1 MWYRR
6 LWVPEAH
13 SEPAYRVLS
22 ALLVPAETAYRAAVS
37 VRAWAFD
44 RGLLKSVAAPITTL
58 AIGNLTVGGTG
69 KTPISAWFAA
79 RFAALGRKP
88 AIVMRGYGGDEVDVH
103 RALNPDVPVHVA
115 ADRVAGVRA
124 AQKDGST
131 VAILDDAFQHRAIRA
146 DANLVLVAAEDGVA
160 SPRLLPRGPWRE
172 PLAALDRANM
182 VVVTRK
188 AASSAAAD
196 AMAQQLSETNPCLP
210 QAQAYL
216 RLSGLAPYDSRTST
230 LGEPKPLLGFRGR
243 LAVAGV
249 AKPETVWAQLSEAGA
264 VIEEYR
270 AFPDH
275 YRYTRGDV
283 EQIRHDSG
291 SGAIVATLKDA
302 VKLSAFLGNDEV
314 VFVPVQEVSWE
325 RGAEEV
331 ECLVA
336 KLIGSQARD

>member
-1 MWYRR
+1 
-6 LWVPEAH
+6 
-13 SEPAYRVLS
+13 VLS
-22 ALLVPAETAYRAAVS
+22 AALVPAEAAYHAAVR

-44 RGLLKSVAAPITTL
+44 RGLLRSVAAPITTL

-79 RFAALGRKP
+79 RFAALGQRP
-88 AIVMRGYGGDEVDVH
+88 AIVMRGYGSDEIQVH
-103 RALNPDVPVHVA
+103 RALNPDVPIHVA

-124 AQKDGST
+124 AHEDGST
-131 VAILDDAFQHRAIRA
+131 VAVLDDAFQHRAIRA
-146 DANLVLVAAEDGVA
+146 DANLVLVAAEDGAA

-172 PLAALDRANM
+172 PLAALERANM

-188 AASSAAAD
+188 AASSATAD
-196 AMAQQLSETNPCLP
+196 AVAGQLYDIYPGLP
-210 QAQAYL
+210 QAQASL
-216 RLSGLAPYDSRTST
+216 ILSGLAPYDSRTNT
-230 LGEPKPLLGFRGR
+230 LGELRSLSGFQGR
-243 LAVAGV
+243 LALAGV

-275 YRYTRGDV
+275 YRYSQRDV
-283 EQIRHDSG
+283 EKIRQHSG

-302 VKLSAFLGNDEV
+302 VKLSAFLRNDET

-325 RGAEEV
+325 RGVEEV

-336 KLIGSQARD
+336 KLIGSQTRD

>member
-1 MWYRR
+1 
-6 LWVPEAH
+6 
-13 SEPAYRVLS
+13 
-22 ALLVPAETAYRAAVS
+22 
-37 VRAWAFD
+37 
-44 RGLLKSVAAPITTL
+44 
-58 AIGNLTVGGTG
+58 
-69 KTPISAWFAA
+69 
-79 RFAALGRKP
+79 
-88 AIVMRGYGGDEVDVH
+88 VH

-124 AQKDGST
+124 AHKDGST

-146 DANLVLVAAEDGVA
+146 DANLVLVAAEDGLA

-172 PLAALDRANM
+172 PLAALERADM

-196 AMAQQLSETNPCLP
+196 AVAQRLHDAYPGLP
-210 QAQAYL
+210 QAQANL
-216 RLSGLAPYDSRTST
+216 RISGLAPYESKTST
-230 LGEPKPLLGFRGR
+230 FAKPKPLSGFRGR
-243 LAVAGV
+243 LALAGV
-249 AKPETVWAQLSEAGA
+249 AKPETVWAQLSKAGA

-275 YRYTRGDV
+275 HRYTQRDA
-283 EQIRHDSG
+283 EKIRRDSG

-302 VKLSAFLGNDEV
+302 VKLSAFLENDEM

-331 ECLVA
+331 ERLLA
-336 KLIGSQARD
+336 KLIGSETRD